1 MVGSVVVAS
10 QGLINPNVSSDFAK
24 KRSTKKKEI
33 IYLCIISFEA
43 LNTTLSTSADK
54 FRNIIWT
61 LVQLYS
67 SKPSSFSHDL
77 LTKSII
83 FTGVP
88 HRSELALNGHMVI
101 EGYFTFSTGYAIVS
115 ITVTAGLSCHAI
127 NDQLK
132 GEDIFFLLRKST

>member
-1 MVGSVVVAS
+1 M
-10 QGLINPNVSSDFAK
+10 
-24 KRSTKKKEI
+24 KKEI
-33 IYLCIISFEA
+33 IHLCIISFEA

-54 FRNIIWT
+54 FRNIVCT

-67 SKPSSFSHDL
+67 SKPSPFSHDL

-127 NDQLK
+127 IDQ
-132 GEDIFFLLRKST
+132 F

>member
-1 MVGSVVVAS
+1 M
-10 QGLINPNVSSDFAK
+10 
-24 KRSTKKKEI
+24 KKEI

-67 SKPSSFSHDL
+67 SKPSSLSHDL

-132 GEDIFFLLRKST
+132 GEDIFFT